1 MASTRSK
8 TRLRECNTAEES
20 TIADSGLVSFGGPA
34 SPSTVRRRTVNPDAP
49 AALIPMSGGVTIDH
63 SASERVPTTSPVP
76 PARAVSRAASV
87 SSRSTKP
94 AEPPHPPYGI

>member
-20 TIADSGLVSFGGPA
+20 TIADLA
-34 SPSTVRRRTVNPDAP
+34 SVVRRARISSTVRRRTVNPDAP

-76 PARAVSRAASV
+76 PARGCHVPRPYRRAQP
-87 SSRSTKP
+87 KP
-94 AEPPHPPYGI
+94 AEPPHAPYGI

>member
-20 TIADSGLVSFGGPA
+20 TIADLA
-34 SPSTVRRRTVNPDAP
+34 SVVRRARISTVRRRTVNPDAP

-63 SASERVPTTSPVP
+63 SASERVPTTSSLRRARCHVP
-76 PARAVSRAASV
+76 RPYRRAQP
-87 SSRSTKP
+87 KP
-94 AEPPHPPYGI
+94 AEPPPPYGI